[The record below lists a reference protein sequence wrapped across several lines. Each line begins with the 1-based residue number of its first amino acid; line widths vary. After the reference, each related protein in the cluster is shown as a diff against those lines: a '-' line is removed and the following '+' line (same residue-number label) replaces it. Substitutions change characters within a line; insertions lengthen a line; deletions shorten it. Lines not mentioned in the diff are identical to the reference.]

1 MLDQAGAPELEAAD
15 GESAP
20 AEASGPEIVTVVPT
34 STVVFAPVI
43 APPLTRQSGPRVA
56 KLVTMVSWSI
66 VRHVEGSSW

>member
-1 MLDQAGAPELEAAD
+1 MFDQAGEPELDDAVGERGPAD
-15 GESAP
+15 V
-20 AEASGPEIVTVVPT
+20 SGPEIVTVVPT

-66 VRHVEGSSW
+66 VRHVEGLSW